1 MIFTSRTRSPKTS
14 LLILR
19 TNCSMK
25 KEKKGTGKTDPGAA
39 KKKSKGETKGSSKES
54 PKGESKKPSKGAS
67 KGKKTKSKNKNKKN
81 SETDKSSDAETSE
94 TSDRKKKIE
103 VIVMENGKR
112 SVKKACEF
120 VGLKM
125 PPIKSSLQMV
135 CDQVS
140 DNGDTVSDSD

>member
-1 MIFTSRTRSPKTS
+1 
-14 LLILR
+14 
-19 TNCSMK
+19 MK
-25 KEKKGTGKTDPGAA
+25 KEKKGQEKQILGQRRRNQREKRKDHQKNRQKENRKKT
-39 KKKSKGETKGSSKES
+39 
-54 PKGESKKPSKGAS
+54 SKGAS

-81 SETDKSSDAETSE
+81 SETDKSSDAETGE
-94 TSDRKKKIE
+94 TNDRKKKIE

-140 DNGDTVSDSD
+140 DDGDTVSDSD